1 MILIGIWCITTAIA
15 LASVFTA
22 GQLAIQRRILPWSGG
37 ILVGIAAFWVLPA
50 IAAEQGW
57 RASLIG
63 VLGVLFLLGVID
75 RYVYP
80 ICPFCAAGVHTHH
93 EGESTHHHSHAIS
106 LAWPLLVVGC
116 LHSFLDGWTIGLGRH
131 AEAAVALSWGATI
144 HKIPESMAVGFLALR
159 LSHSRASALGA
170 VGLVQAAMAAGLALA
185 SQPIDSQWANWG
197 AVAAC
202 GFLLLLG
209 IVAAQQEWRAHGRDA
224 AMRTVAPG
232 LLGCLLLAIATRAL
246 GR

>member
-1 MILIGIWCITTAIA
+1 MIQAAIWCLTTAIA
-15 LASVFTA
+15 LASVFTV
-22 GQLAIQRRILPWSGG
+22 GQHSIQRRILPWSGG
-37 ILVGIAAFWVLPA
+37 ILVGIAVFWVLPA

-57 RASLIG
+57 LVSLIS
-63 VLGVLFLLGVID
+63 VLGVLLLLGVID

-93 EGESTHHHSHAIS
+93 TGESVHDHSHAIS

-116 LHSFLDGWTIGLGRH
+116 LHSFVDGWTIGLGRH

-159 LSHSRASALGA
+159 LSRSRTSALGA
-170 VGLVQAAMAAGLALA
+170 VALVQVAMAAGLALA
-185 SQPIDSQWANWG
+185 SQPIDSHWAIWG
-197 AVAAC
+197 AVSAC

-209 IVAAQQEWRAHGRDA
+209 IVAAQQEWRAHGRDSA
-224 AMRTVAPG
+224 VRTVAPG
-232 LLGCLLLAIATRAL
+232 LLGCLLLALAIHVLAR
-246 GR
+246 